1 MPIFDTHAHYD
12 DEAFDE
18 DRFEML
24 ESMQENGIGHI
35 VDVCASVGHFDRV
48 YDLVEKYPFVYGA
61 VGVHPDDADKVD
73 VAVLNEIRRYC
84 DMEKTVAVGEIG
96 LDYYWHKEKEEHL
109 LQQKVF
115 RQQMDIAREKKLPF
129 MIHSRDAAEDTL
141 NIVKEYMKDGMYG
154 GIIHCFSY
162 SKEIAREYLN
172 MGLYLG
178 IGGVC
183 GFFVGIFMTF
193 GVKNGMSD
201 LSDLVRPLALP
212 IIAVIFVVSIVL
224 MEFYSR
230 KLKDTMKHLEE
241 AEDEQYEVLSY
252 EEEKYGAMLMN
263 CNVILQV
270 CDIIVLTFTFSRS
283 WLEEASGKELAGFL
297 AACVLFCI
305 NFFLYG
311 YYQMRYVKMVQA
323 AHPEKRGDMNSKN
336 FQKDWMASC
345 DEAEKEMV
353 YQSAYKAYTALGKML
368 QILLCATMLLHLVF
382 HTGILAVIV
391 VGVIYLT
398 MTLTY
403 HRSCVSLQKAKL
415 NL

>member
-1 MPIFDTHAHYD
+1 M
-12 DEAFDE
+12 
-18 DRFEML
+18 
-24 ESMQENGIGHI
+24 
-35 VDVCASVGHFDRV
+35 
-48 YDLVEKYPFVYGA
+48 
-61 VGVHPDDADKVD
+61 
-73 VAVLNEIRRYC
+73 
-84 DMEKTVAVGEIG
+84 
-96 LDYYWHKEKEEHL
+96 KEK
-109 LQQKVF
+109 QGNKPNSYG
-115 RQQMDIAREKKLPF
+115 KL
-129 MIHSRDAAEDTL
+129 
-141 NIVKEYMKDGMYG
+141 MKRML
-154 GIIHCFSY
+154 I
-162 SKEIAREYLN
+162 
-172 MGLYLG
+172 YLG

-263 CNVILQV
+263 CNVISQV
-270 CDIIVLTFTFSRS
+270 CDFIVLSFTFSRS

-345 DEAEKEMV
+345 DEAEKECI
-353 YQSAYKAYTALGKML
+353 YQASYKGYQTVMKWAPILTFVAL
-368 QILLCATMLLHLVF
+368 ILHMF
-382 HTGILAVIV
+382 FDTGILAIVMPSVIWLV
-391 VGVIYLT
+391 TSV
-398 MTLTY
+398 TY
-403 HRSCVSLQKAKL
+403 CRACLQNKGEKL
-415 NL
+415 SK

>member
-1 MPIFDTHAHYD
+1 M
-12 DEAFDE
+12 
-18 DRFEML
+18 
-24 ESMQENGIGHI
+24 
-35 VDVCASVGHFDRV
+35 
-48 YDLVEKYPFVYGA
+48 
-61 VGVHPDDADKVD
+61 
-73 VAVLNEIRRYC
+73 
-84 DMEKTVAVGEIG
+84 
-96 LDYYWHKEKEEHL
+96 KEK
-109 LQQKVF
+109 QGNKPNSYG
-115 RQQMDIAREKKLPF
+115 KL
-129 MIHSRDAAEDTL
+129 
-141 NIVKEYMKDGMYG
+141 MKRML
-154 GIIHCFSY
+154 I
-162 SKEIAREYLN
+162 
-172 MGLYLG
+172 YLG

-263 CNVILQV
+263 CNVISQV

-345 DEAEKEMV
+345 DEAEKECI
-353 YQSAYKAYTALGKML
+353 YQASYKGYQTVMKWAPILTFVAL
-368 QILLCATMLLHLVF
+368 ILHMF
-382 HTGILAVIV
+382 FDTGILAIVMPSVIWLV
-391 VGVIYLT
+391 TSV
-398 MTLTY
+398 TY
-403 HRSCVSLQKAKL
+403 CRACLQNKGEKL
-415 NL
+415 SK

>member
-1 MPIFDTHAHYD
+1 MAGVSRQTISLIERGDYSPSVALALKLAKICEVKVEDIFNMRRMNHERKQGNKPNSYGKLTK
-12 DEAFDE
+12 
-18 DRFEML
+18 RML
-24 ESMQENGIGHI
+24 IS
-35 VDVCASVGHFDRV
+35 
-48 YDLVEKYPFVYGA
+48 
-61 VGVHPDDADKVD
+61 
-73 VAVLNEIRRYC
+73 
-84 DMEKTVAVGEIG
+84 
-96 LDYYWHKEKEEHL
+96 
-109 LQQKVF
+109 
-115 RQQMDIAREKKLPF
+115 
-129 MIHSRDAAEDTL
+129 
-141 NIVKEYMKDGMYG
+141 
-154 GIIHCFSY
+154 
-162 SKEIAREYLN
+162 
-172 MGLYLG
+172 LG
-178 IGGVC
+178 IGGVFGC
-183 GFFVGIFMTF
+183 FAGIFMTF

-263 CNVILQV
+263 CNVISQV

-297 AACVLFCI
+297 ATCALFCI

-353 YQSAYKAYTALGKML
+353 YQSAYKPIWRWA
-368 QILLCATMLLHLVF
+368 
-382 HTGILAVIV
+382 
-391 VGVIYLT
+391 
-398 MTLTY
+398 
-403 HRSCVSLQKAKL
+403 R
-415 NL
+415 

>member
-1 MPIFDTHAHYD
+1 M
-12 DEAFDE
+12 
-18 DRFEML
+18 
-24 ESMQENGIGHI
+24 
-35 VDVCASVGHFDRV
+35 
-48 YDLVEKYPFVYGA
+48 
-61 VGVHPDDADKVD
+61 
-73 VAVLNEIRRYC
+73 
-84 DMEKTVAVGEIG
+84 
-96 LDYYWHKEKEEHL
+96 KEK
-109 LQQKVF
+109 QGNKPNSYG
-115 RQQMDIAREKKLPF
+115 KLTKR
-129 MIHSRDAAEDTL
+129 MLIS
-141 NIVKEYMKDGMYG
+141 
-154 GIIHCFSY
+154 
-162 SKEIAREYLN
+162 
-172 MGLYLG
+172 LG
-178 IGGVC
+178 IGGVFGC
-183 GFFVGIFMTF
+183 FAGIFMTF

-263 CNVILQV
+263 CNVISQV
-270 CDIIVLTFTFSRS
+270 CDIIVLTFIFSRS

-297 AACVLFCI
+297 ATCALFCI

-323 AHPEKRGDMNSKN
+323 AHPEKR
-336 FQKDWMASC
+336 MASC

-353 YQSAYKAYTALGKML
+353 YQSAYKAYMALGKMI
-368 QILLCATMLLHLVF
+368 QILLCATMILHLVF

>member
-1 MPIFDTHAHYD
+1 M
-12 DEAFDE
+12 
-18 DRFEML
+18 
-24 ESMQENGIGHI
+24 
-35 VDVCASVGHFDRV
+35 
-48 YDLVEKYPFVYGA
+48 
-61 VGVHPDDADKVD
+61 
-73 VAVLNEIRRYC
+73 
-84 DMEKTVAVGEIG
+84 
-96 LDYYWHKEKEEHL
+96 KEK
-109 LQQKVF
+109 QRNKPNSYG
-115 RQQMDIAREKKLPF
+115 KLTKR
-129 MIHSRDAAEDTL
+129 MLIS
-141 NIVKEYMKDGMYG
+141 
-154 GIIHCFSY
+154 
-162 SKEIAREYLN
+162 
-172 MGLYLG
+172 LG
-178 IGGVC
+178 IGGVFGC
-183 GFFVGIFMTF
+183 FAGIFMTF

-263 CNVILQV
+263 CNVISQV

-297 AACVLFCI
+297 ATCALFCI

-345 DEAEKEMV
+345 DEAEKECI
-353 YQSAYKAYTALGKML
+353 YQASYKGYQTVMKWAPILTFVAL
-368 QILLCATMLLHLVF
+368 ILHMF
-382 HTGILAVIV
+382 FDTGILAIVMTSVIWLV
-391 VGVIYLT
+391 TSV
-398 MTLTY
+398 TY
-403 HRSCVSLQKAKL
+403 CRACLQNKGEKL
-415 NL
+415 SK

>member
-1 MPIFDTHAHYD
+1 M
-12 DEAFDE
+12 
-18 DRFEML
+18 
-24 ESMQENGIGHI
+24 
-35 VDVCASVGHFDRV
+35 
-48 YDLVEKYPFVYGA
+48 
-61 VGVHPDDADKVD
+61 
-73 VAVLNEIRRYC
+73 
-84 DMEKTVAVGEIG
+84 
-96 LDYYWHKEKEEHL
+96 KEK
-109 LQQKVF
+109 QGNKPNSYG
-115 RQQMDIAREKKLPF
+115 KL
-129 MIHSRDAAEDTL
+129 
-141 NIVKEYMKDGMYG
+141 MKRML
-154 GIIHCFSY
+154 I
-162 SKEIAREYLN
+162 
-172 MGLYLG
+172 YLG

-263 CNVILQV
+263 CNVISQV

-297 AACVLFCI
+297 ATCALFCI

-345 DEAEKEMV
+345 DEAEKRD
-353 YQSAYKAYTALGKML
+353 
-368 QILLCATMLLHLVF
+368 
-382 HTGILAVIV
+382 GISECL
-391 VGVIYLT
+391 
-398 MTLTY
+398 
-403 HRSCVSLQKAKL
+403 
-415 NL
+415 

>member
-1 MPIFDTHAHYD
+1 M
-12 DEAFDE
+12 
-18 DRFEML
+18 
-24 ESMQENGIGHI
+24 
-35 VDVCASVGHFDRV
+35 
-48 YDLVEKYPFVYGA
+48 
-61 VGVHPDDADKVD
+61 
-73 VAVLNEIRRYC
+73 
-84 DMEKTVAVGEIG
+84 
-96 LDYYWHKEKEEHL
+96 KEK
-109 LQQKVF
+109 QGNKPNSYG
-115 RQQMDIAREKKLPF
+115 KL
-129 MIHSRDAAEDTL
+129 
-141 NIVKEYMKDGMYG
+141 MKRML
-154 GIIHCFSY
+154 I
-162 SKEIAREYLN
+162 
-172 MGLYLG
+172 YLG

-263 CNVILQV
+263 CNVISQV

-297 AACVLFCI
+297 AACALFCI

-345 DEAEKEMV
+345 DEAEKECI
-353 YQSAYKAYTALGKML
+353 YQASYKGYQTVMKWAPILTFVAL
-368 QILLCATMLLHLVF
+368 ILHMF
-382 HTGILAVIV
+382 FDTGILAIVMTSVIWLV
-391 VGVIYLT
+391 TSV
-398 MTLTY
+398 TY
-403 HRSCVSLQKAKL
+403 CRACLQNKGEKL
-415 NL
+415 SK